1 MYFLICLESLDYK
14 PVPDILVF
22 APNETSKSIIIE
34 AVVDGLLEQEEEN
47 FQIRLSLFEQFGA
60 IINIDTATVT
70 IMDADG

>member
-1 MYFLICLESLDYK
+1 M
-14 PVPDILVF
+14 F